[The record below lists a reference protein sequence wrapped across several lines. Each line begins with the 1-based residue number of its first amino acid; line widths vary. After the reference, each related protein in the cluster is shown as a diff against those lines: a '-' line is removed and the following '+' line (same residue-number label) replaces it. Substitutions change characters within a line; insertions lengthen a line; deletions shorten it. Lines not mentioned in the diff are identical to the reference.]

1 MKGGDTKTTARLQ
14 KKIEDL
20 ERQLEEA
27 NDTIEAIRLGQIDA
41 LVVNTDE
48 GHALYTLRSADHSYR
63 VFIEKMAEGAVT
75 LNTHGL
81 IQYCNSKFA
90 AMVGQPLARMIG
102 SSFFDFVDDK
112 DRLMFRLLFDRGW
125 KEDAK
130 GEVSLASAGKVTPVQ
145 LSVNP
150 LELDAGPC
158 LNLII
163 TDLTRQKESEK
174 ELVEKNE
181 LLVALNEALS
191 KSNYDLQQ
199 FASVASHDLQEPL
212 RKIMIFSRFLR
223 DTIWNELKEPSRTH
237 LNKVIASSHRMQ
249 TLIRDIL
256 SYSRLSAEESHFE
269 RVDLGALAQEIVDDF
284 DLKISEKNAVVTVG
298 DLPAADIN
306 RGQIR
311 QVFYNLVSNA
321 LKFTREG
328 VTPAIEITTRPVDA
342 AETGVSLDHEKD
354 YCRIVIKDNG
364 IGFDEQYAQSIFSLF
379 EKLNPKSQ
387 YEGSGIGLSIAK
399 KIIDKHHGL
408 IIAKS
413 KAGEGSEFNIV
424 LPLRHGDNHDT

>member
-1 MKGGDTKTTARLQ
+1 MRSAQDRTTVKLQ
-14 KKIEDL
+14 KKIEEL

-48 GHALYTLRSADHSYR
+48 GHALYTLRSADHPYR

-75 LNTHGL
+75 LNTDGIIL
-81 IQYCNSKFA
+81 YSNSKFA
-90 AMVGQPLARMIG
+90 AMIGQPLARVIG
-102 SSFFDFVDDK
+102 CPFWEFVADK
-112 DRLMFRLLFDRGW
+112 DRLAFRILFDKGW
-125 KEDAK
+125 KDEAK
-130 GEVSLASAGKVTPVQ
+130 GEVFLASADKVTPVK

-150 LELDAGPC
+150 LELESGPC

-174 ELVEKNE
+174 ELKEKNE

-223 DTIWNELKEPSRTH
+223 DSIWNELKEPSRTH
-237 LNKVIASSHRMQ
+237 MNKIIASSHRMQ

-256 SYSRLSAEESHFE
+256 SYSRLSADELHFE
-269 RVDLGALAQEIVDDF
+269 RVDLGALAREIVDDF
-284 DLKISEKNAVVTVG
+284 DLKISEKNAVVTVAE
-298 DLPAADIN
+298 LPAADIN
-306 RGQIR
+306 RGQMR

-321 LKFTREG
+321 LKFTRDG
-328 VTPAIEITTRPVDA
+328 VRPAIEITSRPVDA
-342 AETGVSLDHEKD
+342 AETGVSLGHEKD
-354 YCRIVIKDNG
+354 YCRIVVRDNG
-364 IGFDEQYAQSIFSLF
+364 IGFDERYAHSIFSLF

-399 KIIDKHHGL
+399 KIIDKHNGL

-413 KAGEGSEFNIV
+413 KEGEGSEFNII
-424 LPLRHGDNHDT
+424 LPLRHGDNHGS